1 MKDILDENK
10 MHLFEV
16 REKHDESERIKTKRI
31 IEAIEE
37 IKHEK
42 LSRSVME
49 INGSMINN
57 TIVGDTDITEVIQKI
72 SVR

>member
-1 MKDILDENK
+1 MTIKQK
-10 MHLFEV
+10 FEV
-16 REKHDESERIKTKRI
+16 RAKNDESERIKTKRI

-49 INGSMINN
+49 INGSMIN
-57 TIVGDTDITEVIQKI
+57 TEIVVGEKDIGRVIQKV
-72 SVR
+72 SVRQIEE